1 MTPSEDTIRQL
12 NLLLAKT
19 KEAEKGFAAAAEKAV
34 RVDLKNYFQQK
45 SNRRNVF
52 ALEIS
57 TAIRALGKTEN
68 PNHNY
73 LGDIHRFWMDVKTAL
88 SFDTD
93 EALLEECERGEKYS
107 LEDYDKVLANQNLSI
122 PVRNVL
128 ESQRDKVATTIETMQ
143 ILDKDDE

>member
-1 MTPSEDTIRQL
+1 MSNKEVINQL

-34 RVDLKNYFQQK
+34 KSDLKNYFQGK

-57 TAIRALGKTEN
+57 TAIREMGETED

-73 LGDIHRFWMDVKTAL
+73 LGDIHRFWINVKNGNISL
-88 SFDTD
+88 S
-93 EALLEECERGEKYS
+93 
-107 LEDYDKVLANQNLSI
+107 KVY
-122 PVRNVL
+122 
-128 ESQRDKVATTIETMQ
+128 
-143 ILDKDDE
+143 